1 MTTRSQAGKQAN
13 SASSNTGAK
22 LNLHPKSFEIQRYGQ
37 MHTVP
42 LGMPEETLKQ
52 NIGLLNQL
60 LADSI
65 TLYNLYKK
73 HHWQVTGPT
82 FYQLHLLLDKHA
94 AEILET
100 VDIIAERIQ
109 TLGGVTTGMP
119 FEVAQMTKIEHPPT
133 GEEDIPAMLA
143 RTVNA
148 HATIISTL
156 RQAIETTDENKD
168 YGTNDLL
175 VSDVL
180 RVHEL
185 QVWFISQHTV
195 DTPIVAHQVND
206 SDGNN

>member
-1 MTTRSQAGKQAN
+1 MTTTANNKATNSKQ
-13 SASSNTGAK
+13 TGAQP
-22 LNLHPKSFEIQRYGQ
+22 NYHPKSYELQKYGAI
-37 MHTVP
+37 HAVP

-52 NIGLLNQL
+52 NVGMLNQL

-94 AEILET
+94 GEVLET
-100 VDIIAERIQ
+100 VDAIAERVQ

-119 FEVAQMTKIEHPPT
+119 WEVSETTNIAHPPT

-148 HATIISTL
+148 HATIIKTI
-156 RQAIETTDENKD
+156 RDGIEQTDDNKD
-168 YGTNDLL
+168 YATNDLL
-175 VSDVL
+175 TSKVL
-180 RVHEL
+180 PMHEL
-185 QVWFISQHTV
+185 QVWFVSQHLV
-195 DTPIVAHQVND
+195 NTPIVD
-206 SDGNN
+206 SSDGQASAKAQ

>member
-1 MTTRSQAGKQAN
+1 MVTTTSNKKAN
-13 SASSNTGAK
+13 GTQTGAQP
-22 LNLHPKSFEIQRYGQ
+22 NYHPKSYELQKYGAL
-37 MHTVP
+37 HAVP

-52 NIGLLNQL
+52 NVGMLNQL

-94 AEILET
+94 EEIEET
-100 VDIIAERIQ
+100 VDAIAERIQ

-119 FEVAQMTKIEHPPT
+119 WEVSETTNIEHPPT

-148 HATIISTL
+148 HATVIKTI
-156 RQAIETTDENKD
+156 RDGIEQTDENKD
-168 YGTNDLL
+168 YATNDLL
-175 VSDVL
+175 TSRL
-180 RVHEL
+180 LPLHEL
-185 QVWFISQHTV
+185 QVWFVSQHLV
-195 DTPIVAHQVND
+195 DTPIVD
-206 SDGNN
+206 SSSSPQAGAKAQ

>member
-1 MTTRSQAGKQAN
+1 MTTTSKKITNGTQ
-13 SASSNTGAK
+13 TGAQP
-22 LNLHPKSFEIQRYGQ
+22 NYHPKSYELQKYGVI
-37 MHTVP
+37 HAVP

-52 NIGLLNQL
+52 NVGMLNQL

-94 AEILET
+94 GEVLET
-100 VDIIAERIQ
+100 VDLIAERIQ

-119 FEVAQMTKIEHPPT
+119 WEVAETTKVEHPPT

-148 HATIISTL
+148 HATIIKTI
-156 RQAIETTDENKD
+156 RDGIEQTDENKD
-168 YGTNDLL
+168 YATNDLL
-175 VSDVL
+175 SSRVL
-180 RVHEL
+180 PLHEL
-185 QVWFISQHTV
+185 QVWFVSQHLV
-195 DTPIVAHQVND
+195 NTPIVD
-206 SDGNN
+206 SSDPQAGAKVQ

>member
-1 MTTRSQAGKQAN
+1 
-13 SASSNTGAK
+13 
-22 LNLHPKSFEIQRYGQ
+22 

>member
-1 MTTRSQAGKQAN
+1 MTTTSHKVTNGTQ
-13 SASSNTGAK
+13 TGAQP
-22 LNLHPKSFEIQRYGQ
+22 NYSPKSYELQKYGAI
-37 MHTVP
+37 HAVP

-52 NIGLLNQL
+52 NVGMLNQL

-94 AEILET
+94 GEVLAT
-100 VDIIAERIQ
+100 VDEIAERIQ

-119 FEVAQMTKIEHPPT
+119 FEVAEMTNIEHPPT

-148 HATIISTL
+148 HATVIKAL
-156 RQAIETTDENKD
+156 RAGIEQTDDNKD
-168 YGTNDLL
+168 YATNDLL
-175 VSDVL
+175 VSRVL
-180 RVHEL
+180 PMHEL
-185 QVWFISQHTV
+185 QVWFVSQHLV
-195 DTPIVAHQVND
+195 NTPIVDD
-206 SDGNN
+206 STGTAKAK

>member
-1 MTTRSQAGKQAN
+1 MTTT
-13 SASSNTGAK
+13 SNKTTNGTQTGAQP
-22 LNLHPKSFEIQRYGQ
+22 NYNPKSYELQKYGAL
-37 MHTVP
+37 HAVP

-52 NIGLLNQL
+52 NVGMLNQL

-94 AEILET
+94 GEVLET
-100 VDIIAERIQ
+100 VDMIAERIQ

-119 FEVAQMTKIEHPPT
+119 WEVAETTKIEHPPT

-148 HATIISTL
+148 HAT
-156 RQAIETTDENKD
+156 AIKTIRAGIEQTDENKD
-168 YGTNDLL
+168 YATNDLL
-175 VSDVL
+175 TSRVL
-180 RVHEL
+180 PLHEL
-185 QVWFISQHTV
+185 QVWFVSQHLV
-195 DTPIVAHQVND
+195 NTPIVD
-206 SDGNN
+206 SSNAQAGTKVQ

>member
-1 MTTRSQAGKQAN
+1 MTTTSNNKVS
-13 SASSNTGAK
+13 SATQTGAQP
-22 LNLHPKSFEIQRYGQ
+22 NYHPKSYELQKYGAI
-37 MHTVP
+37 HAVP

-52 NIGLLNQL
+52 NVGMLNQL

-94 AEILET
+94 DEVLET
-100 VDIIAERIQ
+100 VDAIAERIQ

-119 FEVAQMTKIEHPPT
+119 WEVAETTNIEHPPT

-148 HATIISTL
+148 HATTIKTI
-156 RQAIETTDENKD
+156 RNGIEQTDDNKD
-168 YGTNDLL
+168 YATNDLL
-175 VSDVL
+175 SSRVL
-180 RVHEL
+180 PMHEL
-185 QVWFISQHTV
+185 QVWFVSQHLV
-195 DTPIVAHQVND
+195 NTPIVD
-206 SDGNN
+206 SSDGQAGAKAQ

>member
-1 MTTRSQAGKQAN
+1 MTTKSRSSAQTNQASQAQ
-13 SASSNTGAK
+13 
-22 LNLHPKSFEIQRYGQ
+22 LQLHPKSYELQRYGQ
-37 MHTVP
+37 LHMVP
-42 LGMPEETLKQ
+42 LGMSEDVLKQ
-52 NIGLLNQL
+52 NVGLLNQL

-100 VDIIAERIQ
+100 VDLIAERIQ

-119 FEVAQMTKIEHPPT
+119 FEVAEMTKIERPPT

-148 HATIISTL
+148 HANIIGTL
-156 RQAIETTDENKD
+156 RQAIEITDQNKD

-185 QVWFISQHTV
+185 QVWFLSQHTV
-195 DTPIVAHQVND
+195 DTPIVAHQV
-206 SDGNN
+206 DGKA

>member
-1 MTTRSQAGKQAN
+1 MPTRTNSQPTGKTAAQP
-13 SASSNTGAK
+13 
-22 LNLHPKSFEIQRYGQ
+22 NLHPKSYELQRYGQ
-37 MHTVP
+37 QHTVP
-42 LGMPEETLKQ
+42 LGIPDEVLKQ

-94 AEILET
+94 GEILET
-100 VDIIAERIQ
+100 VDLIAERVQ

-119 FEVAQMTKIEHPPT
+119 FDVAEMTRIERPPT
-133 GEEDIPAMLA
+133 GQEDIPAMLA
-143 RTVNA
+143 RTVEA
-148 HATIISTL
+148 HRVVINGL
-156 RQAIETTDENKD
+156 REAIETTDENKD

-185 QVWFISQHTV
+185 QVWFISQHLV
-195 DTPIVAHQVND
+195 DTPIVASATGTTN
-206 SDGNN
+206 GKA

>member
-1 MTTRSQAGKQAN
+1 MTTTAN
-13 SASSNTGAK
+13 KTTNGTQTGAQP
-22 LNLHPKSFEIQRYGQ
+22 NYHPKSYELQKYGAI
-37 MHTVP
+37 HAVP

-52 NIGLLNQL
+52 NVGMLNQL

-94 AEILET
+94 DEVLET
-100 VDIIAERIQ
+100 VDTIAERIQ

-119 FEVAQMTKIEHPPT
+119 FEVAEMTKIERPPT

-148 HATIISTL
+148 HATVIKTI
-156 RQAIETTDENKD
+156 REGIEQTDDNKD
-168 YGTNDLL
+168 YATNDLL
-175 VSDVL
+175 SSRVL
-180 RVHEL
+180 PMHEL
-185 QVWFISQHTV
+185 QVWFVSQHLV
-195 DTPIVAHQVND
+195 NTPIVDNT
-206 SDGNN
+206 DGNAKA